1 MVAAMVTRV
10 DPPPEPSETLTDPR
24 ELLCGYLDWY
34 REAILRKLDGLP
46 EEELRRSRLPSGW
59 TPLALLKHLAGVERR
74 WFQWGF
80 AGERVGDPNF
90 DRGPDHRF
98 RLDPTE
104 TAEEIRALFLAE
116 CAASRR
122 IVAGADLQERPRPG
136 TAFDPSEPQPAL
148 VWILFHVLQE
158 YARHAGHLDV
168 VRALADG
175 TVGE

>member
-24 ELLCGYLDWY
+24 
-34 REAILRKLDGLP
+34 
-46 EEELRRSRLPSGW
+46 
-59 TPLALLKHLAGVERR
+59 ERR

-98 RLDPTE
+98 RLDP
-104 TAEEIRALFLAE
+104 
-116 CAASRR
+116 
-122 IVAGADLQERPRPG
+122 
-136 TAFDPSEPQPAL
+136 
-148 VWILFHVLQE
+148 
-158 YARHAGHLDV
+158 V
-168 VRALADG
+168 VRELADG